1 MVVLEE
7 FEQIRKSFLQYT
19 KKAYLTLPKMVNPKI
34 LDIGCGS
41 GLPTIEIA
49 KLSMGEVTGIDT
61 DQSSIEV
68 FNRKINKEGLS
79 NRVKAIKGSLTE
91 LKFSEETFDVIWS
104 EGKLE
109 GLSFEFEL
117 KDWRRLLKQNGFLVI
132 HYQILDAQKAI
143 AQIQQLGYF
152 LTETVLLPKDAW
164 WTEFYKP
171 LKEKMGALLDK
182 YKKDT
187 EALKLLKMLQN
198 EIDIVEKTP
207 SHFNTAFYI
216 MKKT

>member
-1 MVVLEE
+1 V
-7 FEQIRKSFLQYT
+7 
-19 KKAYLTLPKMVNPKI
+19 
-34 LDIGCGS
+34 
-41 GLPTIEIA
+41 
-49 KLSMGEVTGIDT
+49 
-61 DQSSIEV
+61 
-68 FNRKINKEGLS
+68 
-79 NRVKAIKGSLTE
+79 
-91 LKFSEETFDVIWS
+91 
-104 EGKLE
+104 
-109 GLSFEFEL
+109 
-117 KDWRRLLKQNGFLVI
+117 
-132 HYQILDAQKAI
+132 
-143 AQIQQLGYF
+143 
-152 LTETVLLPKDAW
+152 PKDAW